1 MNPAPAAANR
11 CTGAPVQDCDPV
23 PDFSSPVEGNVNVT
37 FDVHEHAPGNAAVVG
52 KVYVGHYEGRAS
64 QVADTDPATT
74 NSGSVIN
81 NDAVAHFAPG
91 RYDFLVV
98 AKGHGFFRFSE
109 NLKGASKTLKV
120 RLPINV
126 ASATAGATATG

>member
-1 MNPAPAAANR
+1 MADYVLVEKSE
-11 CTGAPVQDCDPV
+11 GDP
-23 PDFSSPVEGNVNVT
+23 P
-37 FDVHEHAPGNAAVVG
+37 VVG
-52 KVYVGHYEGRAS
+52 KVYVGHFEGRAS
-64 QVADTDPATT
+64 QIADTDPATA

-109 NLKGASKTLKV
+109 NL
-120 RLPINV
+120 
-126 ASATAGATATG
+126 